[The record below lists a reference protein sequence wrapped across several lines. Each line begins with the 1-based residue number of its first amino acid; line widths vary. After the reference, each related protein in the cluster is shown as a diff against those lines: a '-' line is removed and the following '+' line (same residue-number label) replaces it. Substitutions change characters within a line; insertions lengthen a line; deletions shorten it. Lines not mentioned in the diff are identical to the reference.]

1 MSTIDQERRATK
13 RAAEQEDS
21 MRAIE
26 RVVGITIGTILLAA
40 APSWAMPAGQSPTI
54 GWRAAEAVAA
64 RRVAGDVLT
73 TTPGTDA
80 GRATYMVSVRTA
92 DNRLEQVEVDAHSA
106 KVLGV
111 HPVMMSSLIG
121 ETEAP

>member
-1 MSTIDQERRATK
+1 VGTIDQKRRATK
-13 RAAEQEDS
+13 RAAEQEAN

-40 APSWAMPAGQSPTI
+40 GPAWAVPAGHSSTI

-64 RRVAGDVLT
+64 QRVPGDVLA

-80 GRATYMVSVRTA
+80 GRPTYAVNIRTA

-106 KVLGV
+106 KVLGI
-111 HPVMMSSLIG
+111 HPVTTPGLIG